1 MGKKWQPIV
10 LIQKFSSLK
19 VFILCWRYWLNLK
32 KPRIIINVENEYSSI
47 VLAGTLWMKGCDVY
61 LANSPEECL
70 KIIKDLDRVDV
81 VVTGAEFATDRVA
94 MLIVNIK
101 KLSMDIKI
109 LAVGDESTDKTRI
122 IDYGADEF
130 TLKPLSMENVAD
142 KAFML
147 IARDALND
155 GKENE

>member
-1 MGKKWQPIV
+1 
-10 LIQKFSSLK
+10 
-19 VFILCWRYWLNLK
+19 
-32 KPRIIINVENEYSSI
+32 
-47 VLAGTLWMKGCDVY
+47 MKGCDVY
-61 LANSPEECL
+61 LANSPEQCL
-70 KIIKDLDRVDV
+70 KIIKDLDRVHV
-81 VVTGAEFATDRVA
+81 VIIGSEFATDRAA

-101 KLSMDIKI
+101 KFSMDIKI

-147 IARDALND
+147 IARDALNE

>member
-1 MGKKWQPIV
+1 
-10 LIQKFSSLK
+10 
-19 VFILCWRYWLNLK
+19 
-32 KPRIIINVENEYSSI
+32 
-47 VLAGTLWMKGCDVY
+47 MKGCDVH

-81 VVTGAEFATDRVA
+81 VIIGAEFAMDRDA

-101 KLSMDIKI
+101 KLNMDIKI

-130 TLKPLSMENVAD
+130 ALKPLSRENVAD
-142 KAFML
+142 KTFML
-147 IARDALND
+147 IARDAL
-155 GKENE
+155 KEDN

>member
-1 MGKKWQPIV
+1 M
-10 LIQKFSSLK
+10 
-19 VFILCWRYWLNLK
+19 N
-32 KPRIIINVENEYSSI
+32 KPRIVINVENEYSSV
-47 VLAGTLWMKGCDVY
+47 VLAGTLWMKGCDVF

-70 KIIKDLDRVDV
+70 KIIKGLDRVDV
-81 VVTGAEFATDRVA
+81 VIIGAEFAMDRAA

-109 LAVGDESTDKTRI
+109 LAIGDESSDKTRI
-122 IDYGADEF
+122 IDYGTDEF
-130 TLKPLSMENVAD
+130 TLKPMSMENVAD

-155 GKENE
+155 GNKH

>member
-1 MGKKWQPIV
+1 M
-10 LIQKFSSLK
+10 
-19 VFILCWRYWLNLK
+19 K
-32 KPRIIINVENEYSSI
+32 KPCIVINVENEYSSV

-70 KIIKDLDRVDV
+70 KLIKELNRVDV
-81 VVTGAEFATDRVA
+81 VIIGAEFAMDRAA

-101 KLSMDIKI
+101 KLSMEIKI
-109 LAVGDESTDKTRI
+109 LAIGDESSDKTRI

-130 TLKPLSMENVAD
+130 TLKPMSMENVAD

-147 IARDALND
+147 IARDALK
-155 GKENE
+155 GGRENE

>member
-1 MGKKWQPIV
+1 
-10 LIQKFSSLK
+10 
-19 VFILCWRYWLNLK
+19 LK
-32 KPRIIINVENEYSSI
+32 KPRIVINIENEYSSV

-61 LANSPEECL
+61 LANSPEQCL
-70 KIIKDLDRVDV
+70 KIIKDLDRVNV
-81 VVTGAEFATDRVA
+81 VIIGSEFATDRAA

-101 KLSMDIKI
+101 KFSMDIKI

-147 IARDALND
+147 IARDALNE

>member
-1 MGKKWQPIV
+1 
-10 LIQKFSSLK
+10 
-19 VFILCWRYWLNLK
+19 
-32 KPRIIINVENEYSSI
+32 
-47 VLAGTLWMKGCDVY
+47 MKGCDVY

-81 VVTGAEFATDRVA
+81 VIIGAEFA

-101 KLSMDIKI
+101 KLNMDIKI

-122 IDYGADEF
+122 IDYGTDEF
-130 TLKPLSMENVAD
+130 ALKPLSMENVAD

-147 IARDALND
+147 IAREAL
-155 GKENE
+155 KEDN

>member
-1 MGKKWQPIV
+1 M
-10 LIQKFSSLK
+10 
-19 VFILCWRYWLNLK
+19 
-32 KPRIIINVENEYSSI
+32 ENEYSSV

-70 KIIKDLDRVDV
+70 KIIKDLNRVDV
-81 VVTGAEFATDRVA
+81 VIIGAEFATDRA
-94 MLIVNIK
+94 TMLIVNIK

-109 LAVGDESTDKTRI
+109 LAVGDESSDKTRI

-130 TLKPLSMENVAD
+130 TLKPMSMENIAD

-147 IARDALND
+147 IARDAL
-155 GKENE
+155 KEGRETE

>member
-1 MGKKWQPIV
+1 M
-10 LIQKFSSLK
+10 
-19 VFILCWRYWLNLK
+19 K
-32 KPRIIINVENEYSSI
+32 KPRIVINIENEYSSV

-61 LANSPEECL
+61 LANSPEQCL
-70 KIIKDLDRVDV
+70 KIIKDLDRVNV
-81 VVTGAEFATDRVA
+81 VIIGSEFATDRAA

-101 KLSMDIKI
+101 KFSMDIKI

-147 IARDALND
+147 IARDALNE

>member
-1 MGKKWQPIV
+1 M
-10 LIQKFSSLK
+10 
-19 VFILCWRYWLNLK
+19 K
-32 KPRIIINVENEYSSI
+32 KPRIVINIENEYSSV

-61 LANSPEECL
+61 LANSPEQCL
-70 KIIKDLDRVDV
+70 KIIKDLDRVHV
-81 VVTGAEFATDRVA
+81 VVIGSEFATDRAA

-101 KLSMDIKI
+101 KFSMDIKI

-147 IARDALND
+147 IARDALNE

>member
-1 MGKKWQPIV
+1 M
-10 LIQKFSSLK
+10 
-19 VFILCWRYWLNLK
+19 K
-32 KPRIIINVENEYSSI
+32 KPCIVINVENEYSSV

-70 KIIKDLDRVDV
+70 KIIKDLNRVDV
-81 VVTGAEFATDRVA
+81 VIIGAEFATDRA
-94 MLIVNIK
+94 TMLIVNIK

-109 LAVGDESTDKTRI
+109 LAVGDESSDKTRI

-130 TLKPLSMENVAD
+130 TLKPMSMENVAD

-147 IARDALND
+147 IARDAL
-155 GKENE
+155 KEGRETE

>member
-1 MGKKWQPIV
+1 
-10 LIQKFSSLK
+10 
-19 VFILCWRYWLNLK
+19 
-32 KPRIIINVENEYSSI
+32 
-47 VLAGTLWMKGCDVY
+47 MKGCDVY

-81 VVTGAEFATDRVA
+81 VIIGAEFAMDRDA

-101 KLSMDIKI
+101 KLNMDIKI

-122 IDYGADEF
+122 IDYGTDEF
-130 TLKPLSMENVAD
+130 ALKPLSMENVAD

-147 IARDALND
+147 IARDAL
-155 GKENE
+155 KEEN

>member
-1 MGKKWQPIV
+1 M
-10 LIQKFSSLK
+10 
-19 VFILCWRYWLNLK
+19 
-32 KPRIIINVENEYSSI
+32 
-47 VLAGTLWMKGCDVY
+47 
-61 LANSPEECL
+61 

-81 VVTGAEFATDRVA
+81 VIIGAEFAMDRAA

-122 IDYGADEF
+122 IDYGTDEF
-130 TLKPLSMENVAD
+130 APKPLSMENVAD

-147 IARDALND
+147 IARDAL
-155 GKENE
+155 KEDN